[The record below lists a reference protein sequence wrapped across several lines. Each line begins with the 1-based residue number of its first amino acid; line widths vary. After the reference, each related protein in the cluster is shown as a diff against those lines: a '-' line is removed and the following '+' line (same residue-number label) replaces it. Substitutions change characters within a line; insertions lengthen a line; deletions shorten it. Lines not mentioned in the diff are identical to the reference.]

1 MRLFLYIL
9 LFFIFFLSVY
19 VLLFGRKQTS
29 KLLNRI
35 FFIAVIVALTYF
47 VIFLISQMALEPLNR
62 GSFMN
67 DQISPDTLDVLNDIL
82 NTSYLG

>member
-1 MRLFLYIL
+1 MRLVLYTL

-19 VLLFGRKQTS
+19 VLLFGRKQTN

-47 VIFLISQMALEPLNR
+47 VIFLIS
-62 GSFMN
+62 
-67 DQISPDTLDVLNDIL
+67 V
-82 NTSYLG
+82 